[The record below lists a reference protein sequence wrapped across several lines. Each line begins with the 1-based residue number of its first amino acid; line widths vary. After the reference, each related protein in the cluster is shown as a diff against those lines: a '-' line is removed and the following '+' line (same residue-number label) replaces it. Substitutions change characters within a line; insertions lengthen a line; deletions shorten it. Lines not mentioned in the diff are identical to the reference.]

1 MGPASA
7 MSSRLASQEEIST
20 ARPACWPELRVVRP
34 VEESDGHFDEARQA
48 LAEALEQAAL
58 LRDRVE
64 ELEAVAASR
73 ERLGFENGFAE
84 GCNSGKADATREQ
97 KPVLDRMSR
106 AIADL
111 AMMRP
116 KLRMQAEED
125 LLALCIGI
133 AKRVLQHELHM
144 DPLALEGIVRA
155 ALERTG
161 GAEVFKVCVHP
172 KHAEAIR
179 SQLLKLG
186 VPESVLVDAVAS
198 LEEGDLLVE
207 TSRGTIDASVKTQ
220 IAEVERG
227 VTARLSA

>member
-1 MGPASA
+1 
-7 MSSRLASQEEIST
+7 MSSRLATQDEASR

-34 VEESDGHFDEARQA
+34 AESSNEHFEEARQA
-48 LAEALEQAAL
+48 LSEALEQAAL

-64 ELEAVAASR
+64 ELEKEVAAR

-84 GCNSGKADATREQ
+84 GYNSGKAESALQ
-97 KPVLDRMSR
+97 QQPVLDRMSH

-125 LLALCIGI
+125 LLNLCIGI
-133 AKRVLQHELHM
+133 AKRVLRHELHM

-172 KHAEAIR
+172 KQAEAIR
-179 SQLLKLG
+179 SQLSKLG
-186 VPESVLVDAVAS
+186 VPESVLVEPVAS
-198 LEEGDLLVE
+198 FDEGDLLVE
-207 TSRGTIDASVKTQ
+207 TSRGTIDASIKTQ

-227 VTARLSA
+227 VTARFGA